1 MDSSPVISI
10 AIGIRDA
17 AAVCPR
23 RRLGGGGDFSMNGS
37 GGGLSININLSGV
50 LSMKIEFSWIGIGNA

>member
-1 MDSSPVISI
+1 MDISSFISI

-23 RRLGGGGDFSMNGS
+23 RRLGGGGDNRSQ
-37 GGGLSININLSGV
+37 
-50 LSMKIEFSWIGIGNA
+50 